1 MIVSAIP
8 SSRVESLKEEG
19 EEDEEEVAVVR
30 FEHDGVKYLKTAD
43 NMLYFEESQEAAGM
57 WDPATNT
64 VTPVD
69 DDESDDEN
77 ED

>member
-1 MIVSAIP
+1 M
-8 SSRVESLKEEG
+8 
-19 EEDEEEVAVVR
+19 AVVR

-57 WDPATNT
+57 WDPVSNT

-69 DDESDDEN
+69 DDDSDYDED
-77 ED
+77 EA